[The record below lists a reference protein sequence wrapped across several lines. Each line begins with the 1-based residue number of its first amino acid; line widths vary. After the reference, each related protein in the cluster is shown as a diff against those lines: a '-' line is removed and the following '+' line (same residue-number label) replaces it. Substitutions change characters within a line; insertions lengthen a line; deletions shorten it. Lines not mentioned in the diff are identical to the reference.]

1 MQDFN
6 LNCENNLNLIEE
18 EDKFINNSKSSKEQQ
33 NEQIKEF
40 ELELFFY
47 NNIYGNDEKN
57 PNKAEQTKE
66 YTEKETLTIDLPIT
80 KKINEEFNS
89 VEDEGDNDFYFT
101 IGDLVDNLKKKGYP
115 LISTSEL
122 YIFIDSINEYTHV
135 TNKNN
140 FITLSM
146 LENNKIKLKIKN
158 NLANSLLENSFLL
171 MKKFFKNILEEKKLK
186 SITSRKRKLKNII
199 KLVYKSRKLFNG
211 FVNEEGIFVKYSLE
225 KAASIVGIP
234 VKTLQDYL
242 RLIRFAREAHFDF
255 NKNKD
260 KTISFLRKYLKRRG
274 LIPKSSK
281 NWRKK
286 PKNFG
291 SR

>member
-66 YTEKETLTIDLPIT
+66 FTEKETLTIDLPIT

-135 TNKNN
+135 TNNNN

-171 MKKFFKNILEEKKLK
+171 MKKFFKNILKEKKLK
-186 SITSRKRKLKNII
+186 SISSRKRKLKNII
-199 KLVYKSRKLFNG
+199 RLVYKSRKLFNG

-281 NWRKK
+281 NR
-286 PKNFG
+286 
-291 SR
+291 

>member
-57 PNKAEQTKE
+57 PNKTEQTKE

-89 VEDEGDNDFYFT
+89 VEDEGDNDFYFI

-171 MKKFFKNILEEKKLK
+171 MKKFFKNILKEKKLK

-199 KLVYKSRKLFNG
+199 KLVYKSRKIFNG

-281 NWRKK
+281 NR
-286 PKNFG
+286 
-291 SR
+291 

>member
-18 EDKFINNSKSSKEQQ
+18 EDKSINNSKSSKEQQ

-57 PNKAEQTKE
+57 PNKTEQTKE
-66 YTEKETLTIDLPIT
+66 FTEKETLTIDLPIT

-171 MKKFFKNILEEKKLK
+171 MKKFFKNILKEKKLK
-186 SITSRKRKLKNII
+186 SISSRKRKLKNII

-211 FVNEEGIFVKYSLE
+211 FINEEGIFVKYSLE

-281 NWRKK
+281 NR
-286 PKNFG
+286 
-291 SR
+291 

>member
-47 NNIYGNDEKN
+47 NNIYGNDERN
-57 PNKAEQTKE
+57 PNKTEQTKE
-66 YTEKETLTIDLPIT
+66 FTEKETLTIDLPIT

-89 VEDEGDNDFYFT
+89 VEDEGDNDFYFI

-122 YIFIDSINEYTHV
+122 YIFIDTINEYTHV

-171 MKKFFKNILEEKKLK
+171 MKKFFKNILKEKKLK
-186 SITSRKRKLKNII
+186 SISSRKRKLKNII

-211 FVNEEGIFVKYSLE
+211 FINEEGIFVKNSLE

-281 NWRKK
+281 NR
-286 PKNFG
+286 
-291 SR
+291 

>member
-66 YTEKETLTIDLPIT
+66 FTEKETLTIDLPIT

-186 SITSRKRKLKNII
+186 SISSRKRKLKNII

-281 NWRKK
+281 NR
-286 PKNFG
+286 
-291 SR
+291 

>member
-171 MKKFFKNILEEKKLK
+171 MKKFFKNILKEKKLK
-186 SITSRKRKLKNII
+186 SITSRKRKLKNVI

-211 FVNEEGIFVKYSLE
+211 FINEEGIFVKYSLE

-281 NWRKK
+281 NR
-286 PKNFG
+286 
-291 SR
+291 

>member
-66 YTEKETLTIDLPIT
+66 YTEKETLTINLPIT

-171 MKKFFKNILEEKKLK
+171 MKKFFKNILKEKKLK
-186 SITSRKRKLKNII
+186 SISSRKRKLKNII

-242 RLIRFAREAHFDF
+242 RIIRFAREAHFDF

-281 NWRKK
+281 NR
-286 PKNFG
+286 
-291 SR
+291 

>member
-57 PNKAEQTKE
+57 PNKTEQTKE

-171 MKKFFKNILEEKKLK
+171 MKKFFKNILKEKKLK

-211 FVNEEGIFVKYSLE
+211 FINEEGIFVKYSLE

-281 NWRKK
+281 NR
-286 PKNFG
+286 
-291 SR
+291 

>member
-146 LENNKIKLKIKN
+146 LEKNKIKLKIKN

-171 MKKFFKNILEEKKLK
+171 MKKFFKNILKEKKLK
-186 SITSRKRKLKNII
+186 SITSRKRKLKNVI

-281 NWRKK
+281 NR
-286 PKNFG
+286 
-291 SR
+291 

>member
-57 PNKAEQTKE
+57 PNKTEQTKE

-211 FVNEEGIFVKYSLE
+211 FINEEGIFVKYSLE

-281 NWRKK
+281 NYRKK

-291 SR
+291 S

>member
-18 EDKFINNSKSSKEQQ
+18 EDKFINNSKLSKEQQ

-171 MKKFFKNILEEKKLK
+171 MKKFFKNILKEKKLK

-242 RLIRFAREAHFDF
+242 RIIRFAREAHFDF

-281 NWRKK
+281 NR
-286 PKNFG
+286 
-291 SR
+291 